1 MTDEDYMRLAI
12 SKAMGGIEKGQTPFG
27 ACLVK
32 DGAVISCAHNGVWEG
47 MDITAHAEVRV
58 IREACRTLKT
68 VDLTGCTLYSTCEP
82 CPLCFS
88 ACHWARIST
97 IVYGL
102 RIEDAK
108 RLGFS
113 ELSISNETMKQ
124 LGGSPIELRSNVLRE
139 ENLALFSAWAART
152 DKRLY

>member
-1 MTDEDYMRLAI
+1 MNDEDYMRLAI
-12 SKAMGGIEKGQTPFG
+12 GKAREGIEKGQTPFG
-27 ACLVK
+27 TCLVK
-32 DGAVISCAHNGVWEG
+32 SGTVISCAHNGVWEG
-47 MDITAHAEVRV
+47 MDITAHAEVQA

-68 VDLTGCTLYSTCEP
+68 VDLTGYILYSTCEP

-113 ELSISNETMKQ
+113 ELSISSETMKQ
-124 LGGSPIELRSNVLRE
+124 LGGSPIQVRGDVLRE
-139 ENLALFSAWAART
+139 ENLALFSAWASRT